1 MEINNENENEQE
13 SINSKYIIIKKEGEG
28 ITSKVYKVRDKDNQ
42 NIYAAKV
49 FTRPYKSF
57 EKEVEI
63 LNIIKSLNNP
73 YIINIIS
80 SGNGAV
86 IKKDEPQQNRQYI
99 IFDYASKGE
108 IDEYIFFNK
117 TPFSKLHSKFI
128 FYKILK
134 GVQAF
139 HNLNICHRDLK
150 LKNILLDDTF
160 TPKICDFGFATQN
173 NGHLLDFL
181 GSYSYAAPEIYLKRP
196 YDGIKAD
203 IFSLGVILLN
213 LTSCKWGFDRAI
225 MTDKNYYQI
234 IKKCYENFWTTV
246 IGNTINLSK
255 ELKTLYVK
263 MVAFKPNERP
273 TIEEIFDSDWMKEI
287 KEMSKEQLE
296 ELENEIKE
304 QFLIRESLI
313 NDAKK
318 TQKEIN
324 NISSNSSSLRGNKSL
339 SNNNINNNLFDNN
352 LKPKYAKSELNKNY
366 CIKLTGNINPGK
378 FMNDLVEQIRKIDG
392 CLINV
397 IEDKFKFY
405 ATFEKE
411 EEYNEIP
418 EDMKEE
424 LKKLGI
430 TENEINNINDDEN
443 ENIKGK
449 RIVIQIKLFESYNG
463 EYLLR
468 FVKKEGELFD
478 YIEKIEKIYSLV
490 HEM

>member
-1 MEINNENENEQE
+1 MFKHFIILIYVIEN
-13 SINSKYIIIKKEGEG
+13 
-28 ITSKVYKVRDKDNQ
+28 
-42 NIYAAKV
+42 
-49 FTRPYKSF
+49 
-57 EKEVEI
+57 
-63 LNIIKSLNNP
+63 
-73 YIINIIS
+73 
-80 SGNGAV
+80 
-86 IKKDEPQQNRQYI
+86 
-99 IFDYASKGE
+99 
-108 IDEYIFFNK
+108 
-117 TPFSKLHSKFI
+117 
-128 FYKILK
+128 
-134 GVQAF
+134 
-139 HNLNICHRDLK
+139 
-150 LKNILLDDTF
+150 DTF

-213 LTSCKWGFDRAI
+213 LTSCKWGFDKAI
-225 MTDKNYYQI
+225 MTDKKYYAI
-234 IKKCYENFWTTV
+234 IKKCYDNFWTTV

-378 FMNDLVEQIRKIDG
+378 FMNDLVEQIKKIDG

-424 LKKLGI
+424 LKKIGI
-430 TENEINNINDDEN
+430 TENEIDNINDDGN